1 MRVASFEPIR
11 KFSGAVTESRITLT
25 AIVED
30 SLRERLARGKAR
42 SRKRGPVRLHTA
54 GIRLHATGSG
64 GVRPGV
70 DLDDSASLM
79 DAMDGVLD
87 TAGR

>member
-1 MRVASFEPIR
+1 MAFVKPIR
-11 KFSGAVTESRITLT
+11 KFSGAVTESGITLT
-25 AIVED
+25 AIIED
-30 SLRERLARGKAR
+30 SLRECLARGKAR
-42 SRKRGPVRLHTA
+42 SRKREPVRLNTA

-64 GVRPGV
+64 GVRSGV